1 MRSPR
6 GAIIPV
12 KVGGKV
18 YEESEVIEVALF
30 SLLYLTFLGVGSI
43 LMTLL
48 GFSFINSLF
57 EVASAQGN
65 VGLSVGIVSPN
76 LHILGKVVLIIEMW
90 VGRLEILPVIMFLQK
105 IARKA

>member
-1 MRSPR
+1 
-6 GAIIPV
+6 
-12 KVGGKV
+12 
-18 YEESEVIEVALF
+18 
-30 SLLYLTFLGVGSI
+30 
-43 LMTLL
+43 
-48 GFSFINSLF
+48 
-57 EVASAQGN
+57 